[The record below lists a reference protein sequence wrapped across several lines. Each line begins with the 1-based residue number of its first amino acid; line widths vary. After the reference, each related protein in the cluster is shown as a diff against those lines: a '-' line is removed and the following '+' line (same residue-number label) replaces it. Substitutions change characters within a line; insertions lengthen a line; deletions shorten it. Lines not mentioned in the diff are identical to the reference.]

1 MMMQLTSDSGTTP
14 QSQRPFALVTG
25 ASSGIG
31 NAFATLLAK
40 DGYNLVLTSRN
51 ETRLQEV
58 KSELEDRYSIDAK
71 VIPRDLSDP
80 KAPPEIFEI
89 LRQEGI
95 VVGVLINNAGYNV
108 YGRFEET
115 DLEEELKMIRL
126 HIGAITHLTKL
137 FLRQRPPDE
146 KSMILN
152 VSSVAALVPGPLVS
166 VHFATR
172 AHTLSFSQAL
182 AYEFRGTNVNVT
194 CLCPGPTRSEFFN
207 RASMNDVRLASGAPI
222 RLMDAG
228 AVAAVG
234 YAALKKGKVIAIP
247 GLGNRIWALMASIAP
262 RPMATKFTNWLMQR
276 R

>member
-1 MMMQLTSDSGTTP
+1 MTQLASDRDTTV
-14 QSQRPFALVTG
+14 QSQRSFALVTG

-31 NAFATLLAK
+31 NAFATVLAK

-51 ETRLQEV
+51 DTRLQEV
-58 KSELEDRYSIDAK
+58 KSELESRYSIEAK

-80 KAPPEIFEI
+80 EAPSEIFEI

-95 VVGVLINNAGYNV
+95 VVGVLINNAGFNV

-126 HIGAITHLTKL
+126 HIGAITHVTKL
-137 FLRQRPPDE
+137 FLRQRRLGE

-152 VSSVAALVPGPLVS
+152 VSSIAALVPGPLVS

-194 CLCPGPTRSEFFN
+194 CLCPGPTRSDFYN

-222 RLMDAG
+222 GLMDAE

-247 GLGNRIWALMASIAP
+247 GLGNRILAFMAKIAP
-262 RPMATKFTNWLMQR
+262 RPMATSFTNWIMQR
-276 R
+276 Q

>member
-1 MMMQLTSDSGTTP
+1 MMTQLASDRSTTP
-14 QSQRPFALVTG
+14 QSQWPFALVTG

-58 KSELEDRYSIDAK
+58 KSELESRYSIEAK

-80 KAPPEIFEI
+80 EAPPEIFEI

-137 FLRQRPPDE
+137 FLRQRPPGE

-152 VSSVAALVPGPLVS
+152 VSSIAALVPGPLVS

-172 AHTLSFSQAL
+172 AYTLSFSQAL
-182 AYEFRGTNVNVT
+182 AYEFRGNNVNVT
-194 CLCPGPTRSEFFN
+194 CLCPGPTRSDFFN
-207 RASMNDVRLASGAPI
+207 RASMNDVRLASGVPI
-222 RLMDAG
+222 RLMDAEV
-228 AVAAVG
+228 VAAVG
-234 YAALKKGKVIAIP
+234 YTALKKGKVIAIP
-247 GLGNRIWALMASIAP
+247 GLGNRILALMANIAP
-262 RPMATKFTNWLMQR
+262 RPMATKITNWLMQR